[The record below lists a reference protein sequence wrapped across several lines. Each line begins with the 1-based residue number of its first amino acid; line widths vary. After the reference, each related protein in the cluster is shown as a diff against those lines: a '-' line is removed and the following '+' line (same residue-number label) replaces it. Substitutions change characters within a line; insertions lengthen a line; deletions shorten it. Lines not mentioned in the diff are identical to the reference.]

1 VHLEGATCDRCDA
14 TRHELERAVAVLE
27 HVLGPL
33 DVEPR
38 LQVVEIDEASFDFD
52 AGTARRI
59 WISGKSIED
68 WLAETV
74 GGATGQPMSERLIL
88 KAALVASS
96 ELIDDMT
103 LGALTSALVGR
114 GVSPSLAATPA
125 R

>member
-1 VHLEGATCDRCDA
+1 
-14 TRHELERAVAVLE
+14 LE

-38 LQVVEIDEASFDFD
+38 LQIVEIDD
-52 AGTARRI
+52 AAFGADTGTTRRI

-74 GGATGQPMSERLIL
+74 GGATGQPISERLIL
-88 KAALVASS
+88 KAALLASS
-96 ELIDDMT
+96 ELLDDMT
-103 LGALTSALVGR
+103 VGALTSALVGR